1 MEHLE
6 AQKAEVNELRS
17 QLQEANRRAMEA
29 NEVASTRLQQALE
42 EERENAEADRA
53 DLLSQIK
60 LLIEDSGQKQAARL
74 KSRVDGIT
82 SDMASSGEMLEQASN
97 VYHER
102 MKEWTRRED
111 QLIEEVASSR
121 DTIENRMEKD
131 WNVRF
136 VHANIY
142 LDETLTISRFLTSA
156 THRSKGL
163 QSLST
168 RRLSGL
174 WMLRCKAWLRRWKHL
189 TTSSRKHDLKM
200 ASITRDIWTI

>member
-1 MEHLE
+1 MEHLA

-17 QLQEANRRAMEA
+17 QLQEANRRAIEA
-29 NEVASTRLQQALE
+29 NEAASTRLQQALE

-60 LLIEDSGQKQAARL
+60 LLIEDSGKKQAARL
-74 KSRVDGIT
+74 KNRVDGIT

-97 VYHER
+97 TYHDR

-111 QLIEEVASSR
+111 QLIEEVTSSR
-121 DTIENRMEKD
+121 DTIENRMQND

-142 LDETLTISRFLTSA
+142 LDGTLMFFRFSTSA
-156 THRSKGL
+156 TPRSKGR

-168 RRLSGL
+168 RKLSGL
-174 WMLRCKAWLRRWKHL
+174 WMFRCKTWLPR
-189 TTSSRKHDLKM
+189 
-200 ASITRDIWTI
+200 